1 MITDPV
7 FITAGVIACF
17 LVLAA
22 MWIAVWKEKRRR
34 AKWEFDK
41 DGIPF

>member
-1 MITDPV
+1 MITDHV

-22 MWIAVWKEKRRR
+22 MWVAAIREKRRR
-34 AKWEFDK
+34 AKFWIEPPFD
-41 DGIPF
+41 P